1 VDEIVAVVVPYELGR
16 LRDGVGRG
24 PEHLL
29 AAGADVALGAH
40 GARVRRELIELDP
53 RFLTTGMGE
62 EDATFELIR
71 RVADSVRAARTAG
84 AFPVVLSG
92 SCFTGVGVV
101 AGIDEA
107 SPGVVWFDTHGD
119 FNEPSTT
126 QYGYFDGMGLAVMTG
141 GAWQGLLATVP
152 GARPVP
158 ETAVVLA
165 GGHVPDPPEVARL
178 EASQVVHLKP
188 ERLRSPEQ
196 LVQAVAGLTP
206 APTGLYVH
214 VDLDVL
220 DSAVARVNVYA
231 EPGGLD
237 ANQLVQAVSAL
248 LDRFRVC
255 AVSLTAYDP
264 GYDTDDRV
272 PPIALRLL
280 RAVAE
285 RV

>member
-1 VDEIVAVVVPYELGR
+1 VVVPYELGR

-126 QYGYFDGMGLAVMTG
+126 QYGSGLKSDG
-141 GAWQGLLATVP
+141 
-152 GARPVP
+152 
-158 ETAVVLA
+158 
-165 GGHVPDPPEVARL
+165 
-178 EASQVVHLKP
+178 
-188 ERLRSPEQ
+188 SP
-196 LVQAVAGLTP
+196 AA
-206 APTGLYVH
+206 
-214 VDLDVL
+214 
-220 DSAVARVNVYA
+220 
-231 EPGGLD
+231 PGGL
-237 ANQLVQAVSAL
+237 
-248 LDRFRVC
+248 C
-255 AVSLTAYDP
+255 EP
-264 GYDTDDRV
+264 
-272 PPIALRLL
+272 L
-280 RAVAE
+280 RAPESGATRWGIFVV
-285 RV
+285 RSSGR